1 LLLIITGDAKG
12 QERFTEKM
20 KKKID
25 PAAGRILY
33 GMRLAIG
40 EPPFA
45 NVRSAIRLDRF
56 TLRTQRKMNV
66 QWNLFCII
74 HNLKKIHRYGAGFT

>member
-1 LLLIITGDAKG
+1 LLLIIAGDAKG

-25 PAAGRILY
+25 IVTDRILY

-45 NVRSAIRLDRF
+45 NVRPAIGLVRF
-56 TLRTQRKMNV
+56 TLRTKRKMNV
-66 QWNLFCII
+66 QWNRSASSII
-74 HNLKKIHRYGAGFT
+74 

>member
-1 LLLIITGDAKG
+1 LLLIIAGDAKG

-25 PAAGRILY
+25 SVTGRILY
-33 GMRLAIG
+33 GMRLGVG

-45 NVRSAIRLDRF
+45 HIRHVMKLDRF
-56 TLRTQRKMNV
+56 TLRTKRKRNV
-66 QWNLFCII
+66 QWNLFCIT
-74 HNLKKIHRYGAGFT
+74 HP